1 MSCAVYHDVIGHVS
15 HAIYNNRFAT
25 AWRSVYCLD
34 EYKANSFIAT
44 TGWKL
49 VKDDGLFNMITKAIL
64 YSIHKFDHQW
74 LNTQTATSLA
84 NYFMVVRHS
93 ARKSW
98 KTFVVINQNAF
109 YPKIFYSRIHFL
121 LIQLKSK
128 VLGQSGVHN
137 KSKTPRS
144 RVTK

>member
-1 MSCAVYHDVIGHVS
+1 MSCAVYHDVIGHLS

-109 YPKIFYSRIHFL
+109 YPKIRFSTQEFIFYRFN
-121 LIQLKSK
+121 SK
-128 VLGQSGVHN
+128 VKCLVSLAFTINLKRHDLE
-137 KSKTPRS
+137 
-144 RVTK
+144 